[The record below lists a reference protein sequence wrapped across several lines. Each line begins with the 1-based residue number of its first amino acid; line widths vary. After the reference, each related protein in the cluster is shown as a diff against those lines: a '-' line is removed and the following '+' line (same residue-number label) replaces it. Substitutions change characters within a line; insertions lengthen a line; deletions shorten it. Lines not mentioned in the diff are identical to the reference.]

1 MNDLSAFYQIY
12 VNVVKFYIS
21 DFFISSLMAFTHD
34 ILPAT
39 IWWDEKRSSLPLKSF
54 TNPPA
59 SITRRAPAAKSQ
71 SFIPY
76 PRKAS
81 SLPEATKAKSNA
93 VEPVLLKVKEL
104 E

>member
-1 MNDLSAFYQIY
+1 MNDLGAFYQTF
-12 VNVVKFYIS
+12 VNIVKLYIR

-39 IWWDEKRSSLPLKSF
+39 KWWDEKRSSLPLKSF

-59 SITRRAPAAKSQ
+59 SMTRRAPAAKSH

-76 PRKAS
+76 TRKAS
-81 SLPEATKAKSNA
+81 SLPEATKAKSKA
-93 VEPVLLKVKEL
+93 VEPVLLKVNEL